1 MKSEDLL
8 RSVLEVEAP
17 WQIVKVRDDL
27 GKRQVDVWIAQQTG
41 RSGWFFG
48 SKATVPQDREQVWRH
63 INLGGS
69 RCLIHALPAV
79 LPGGQAPLW
88 CGDGDLPFTRAMSR
102 QIASMLLEG
111 VKFQSICSILD
122 VTVADLW
129 KFKHSLDSGKAGLS
143 SAPPPPPV
151 AAAPSTRVP
160 EADDPVWEK
169 LLDGSTNIDIR
180 SFELNAEVMLLIYDA
195 TVTGCLRD
203 IQAAYEAD
211 AEPVLLPA
219 WSQRPAW
226 LRIAQNVAKLADKLL

>member
-8 RSVLEVEAP
+8 RSVIEVEAP
-17 WQIVKVRDDL
+17 WQVVKVRDDL

-63 INLGGS
+63 INLGNS
-69 RCLIHALPAV
+69 RCLIHAVPPPKAA
-79 LPGGQAPLW
+79 GEAPLW

-111 VKFQSICSILD
+111 IKFQSICSILD

-143 SAPPPPPV
+143 SAPPPPPA

-180 SFELNAEVMLLIYDA
+180 VLSLKLLLTKLREQMRVITDAEVRVLK
-195 TVTGCLRD
+195 
-203 IQAAYEAD
+203 AYE
-211 AEPVLLPA
+211 L
-219 WSQRPAW
+219 QRYFVRYEQM
-226 LRIAQNVAKLADKLL
+226 LNHELGQLGR

>member
-69 RCLIHALPAV
+69 RCLIHSVPAV

-180 SFELNAEVMLLIYDA
+180 VLSLKLLLTKLREQMRVITDAEVRVLK
-195 TVTGCLRD
+195 
-203 IQAAYEAD
+203 AYE
-211 AEPVLLPA
+211 L
-219 WSQRPAW
+219 QRYF
-226 LRIAQNVAKLADKLL
+226 LRYEQMLGHELGQLGR

>member
-69 RCLIHALPAV
+69 RCLIHAVPAV

-180 SFELNAEVMLLIYDA
+180 VLSLKLLLTKLREQMRVITDAEVRVLK
-195 TVTGCLRD
+195 
-203 IQAAYEAD
+203 AYE
-211 AEPVLLPA
+211 L
-219 WSQRPAW
+219 QRYF
-226 LRIAQNVAKLADKLL
+226 LRYEQMLGHELGQLGR

>member
-8 RSVLEVEAP
+8 RSVHEVEAP

-180 SFELNAEVMLLIYDA
+180 VLSLKLLLTKLREQMRVITDAEVRVLK
-195 TVTGCLRD
+195 
-203 IQAAYEAD
+203 AYE
-211 AEPVLLPA
+211 L
-219 WSQRPAW
+219 QRYF
-226 LRIAQNVAKLADKLL
+226 LRYEQMLGHELGQLGR

>member
-1 MKSEDLL
+1 
-8 RSVLEVEAP
+8 
-17 WQIVKVRDDL
+17 
-27 GKRQVDVWIAQQTG
+27 
-41 RSGWFFG
+41 
-48 SKATVPQDREQVWRH
+48 
-63 INLGGS
+63 
-69 RCLIHALPAV
+69 
-79 LPGGQAPLW
+79 
-88 CGDGDLPFTRAMSR
+88 MSR

-180 SFELNAEVMLLIYDA
+180 VLSLKLLLTKLREQMRVITDAEVRVLK
-195 TVTGCLRD
+195 
-203 IQAAYEAD
+203 AYE
-211 AEPVLLPA
+211 L
-219 WSQRPAW
+219 QRYF
-226 LRIAQNVAKLADKLL
+226 LRYEQMLGHELGQLGR

>member
-17 WQIVKVRDDL
+17 WQVVKVRDDL
-27 GKRQVDVWIAQQTG
+27 GKRQIDVWIAQQTG

-63 INLGGS
+63 TNVGNS
-69 RCLIHALPAV
+69 RCLIHAVPPQIAS
-79 LPGGQAPLW
+79 GSAPLW

-111 VKFQSICSILD
+111 IKFQSICSLLD

-143 SAPPPPPV
+143 SAPPPPPT
-151 AAAPSTRVP
+151 AATPSTRVP

-180 SFELNAEVMLLIYDA
+180 VLSLKLLLTKLREQMRVITDAEVRVLK
-195 TVTGCLRD
+195 
-203 IQAAYEAD
+203 AYE
-211 AEPVLLPA
+211 L
-219 WSQRPAW
+219 QRYFVRYEQM
-226 LRIAQNVAKLADKLL
+226 LGHELGQLGR

>member
-27 GKRQVDVWIAQQTG
+27 GKRQVDVWVAQQTG

-69 RCLIHALPAV
+69 RCLIHAVPAV
-79 LPGGQAPLW
+79 MPGGQAPLW

-143 SAPPPPPV
+143 SAPPPPPA

-180 SFELNAEVMLLIYDA
+180 VLSLKLLLTKLREQMRVITDAEVRVLK
-195 TVTGCLRD
+195 
-203 IQAAYEAD
+203 AYE
-211 AEPVLLPA
+211 L
-219 WSQRPAW
+219 QRYF
-226 LRIAQNVAKLADKLL
+226 LRYEQMLGHELGQLGR

>member
-180 SFELNAEVMLLIYDA
+180 VLSLKLLLTKLREQMRVITDAEVRVLK
-195 TVTGCLRD
+195 
-203 IQAAYEAD
+203 AYE
-211 AEPVLLPA
+211 L
-219 WSQRPAW
+219 QRYF
-226 LRIAQNVAKLADKLL
+226 LRYEQMLGHELGQLGR